1 MHTGFLRPSSLALT
15 KILSPKPPSEL
26 CGAAPKIEHPYSM
39 TEHRKFQLFF
49 GRKTELFTQKIS
61 ILTNTKYCV
70 PRCGTHNPCFCAKKP
85 GAGAIP
91 APGVSSKTLF
101 ASQHL
106 LTSPHPQAC
115 TQLRPP
121 RPPTAPRDR
130 SSARTRPRGRRYPC
144 PPSYRRGKSARRP
157 RPAPRNPSMPHR
169 S

>member
-85 GAGAIP
+85 GAGKMHRAQTD
-91 APGVSSKTLF
+91 KT
-101 ASQHL
+101 S
-106 LTSPHPQAC
+106 
-115 TQLRPP
+115 
-121 RPPTAPRDR
+121 
-130 SSARTRPRGRRYPC
+130 
-144 PPSYRRGKSARRP
+144 
-157 RPAPRNPSMPHR
+157 
-169 S
+169 